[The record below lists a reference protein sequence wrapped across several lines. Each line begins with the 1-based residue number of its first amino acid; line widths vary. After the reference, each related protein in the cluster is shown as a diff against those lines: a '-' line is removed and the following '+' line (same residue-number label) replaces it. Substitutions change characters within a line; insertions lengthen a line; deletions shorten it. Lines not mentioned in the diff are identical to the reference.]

1 MEGEESS
8 EASEAVIET
17 LRTRG
22 WSIGDID
29 QVKALIFIQSALSDD
44 QETSAVADSVES
56 ELLNMDLKSI
66 GAKSLPDSNLIRKT
80 SHLLGPKVLQISSVR
95 DISISSIEGFSDSGH
110 RRLLR
115 LRLTDGH
122 NEITAIEYS
131 HIPSIPNDVVPGTKV
146 RLENKTPIHSG
157 ILCLN
162 PKDITVIG
170 GVVPSLYEEWQ
181 LNQKYSGFSRSLMR
195 LSEETDSGGPPPFEK
210 LQIVAPF
217 HRSSKQGKPAVLQSS
232 NVQNQAT
239 AQKHLQSTSHPN
251 QYSRAQK
258 YRGKDKEEEP
268 QVLILDKK
276 IDYSESTS
284 KSSVPTTVETAGN
297 TEIRLIDAQQNADYL
312 DDKVTAA
319 SLAQSIEQKPSNS
332 ETRLKEV
339 AESVPVQN
347 QAAALKLLQKMSSS
361 NQGHRHSRGRKHKGK
376 GKQEEHQVYTLD
388 EWENRKVGADPTLKN
403 NLPDAS
409 ADEDVAWQLQNQLD
423 VEDSHVS
430 ILAFS
435 SVTTGGVIEVLI

>member
-80 SHLLGPKVLQISSVR
+80 SHLLGPKVLQ
-95 DISISSIEGFSDSGH
+95 
-110 RRLLR
+110 RLLR
-115 LRLTDGH
+115 LRLADGH

-131 HIPSIPNDVVPGTKV
+131 HIPSIPNDVVPGSM
-146 RLENKTPIHSG
+146 ENKTPIHSG

-162 PKDITVIG
+162 PKDITIIG

-195 LSEETDSGGPPPFEK
+195 LSEETDSGAPPPFEK

-376 GKQEEHQVYTLD
+376 GKQEEHQVFTLD

-409 ADEDVAWQLQNQLD
+409 ADEDIAWQLQNQLD

-435 SVTTGGVIEVLI
+435 SVTTGGIIEILI